1 MIHLLLPA
9 ALSALLLGP
18 QARAEDALEQAY
30 QREVAFLLAEKEAL
44 TRRRAEVSKERAERV
59 REAER
64 ALDGLQGRLLGLERR
79 ASQLEGELR
88 EREEARQAALDREE
102 LLRST
107 IAQAAEA
114 AGIEVTAGTPPE
126 DTLASAFG
134 WALPELTHDRIL
146 RVTPATFFLA
156 TGEAVDGEVVRLG
169 RVAAWGVSPQGRGSL
184 MPLGEGRFGLRA
196 AGGGEGAAPAL
207 AAAAVGGAS
216 PSRAEAFVVEGFEAA
231 MAERKET
238 TVQDTLDAGGPVGYV
253 ILALGFI
260 AAGLTAARTL
270 TLGLARRGAALGDAV
285 STAVLAGDLG
295 AAQAAVATA
304 AGPTARVLR
313 ELLAGAARAGSG
325 DRDALQDLAAES
337 ILRVQP
343 PIVRFGAAI
352 LVIAAVAPLLGL
364 LGTVTGMISTFDI
377 ITEYGTGDPKML
389 SGGISEALVTT
400 EFGLIVAIPC
410 VLLGNLTRSW
420 ADGVLGQIE
429 QAALQVINALAL
441 QADEDGDG
449 DDDERG
455 GPDDDGDR
463 EATDRAEAPSLHAV
477 AAR

>member
-1 MIHLLLPA
+1 MISLLLPA

-18 QARAEDALEQAY
+18 PAHAEDALEQAY

-59 REAER
+59 RAAER
-64 ALDGLQGRLLGLERR
+64 ELDGLQGRLLGLERR
-79 ASQLEGELR
+79 ASQLEAELR

-114 AGIEVTAGTPPE
+114 ASLEVAEATPPE
-126 DTLASAFG
+126 DTLSSAFA
-134 WALPELTHDRIL
+134 WALPALSADRSL
-146 RVTPATFFLA
+146 QVSPATFFLA
-156 TGEAVDGEVVRLG
+156 TGEAVEGEVVRLG
-169 RVAAWGVSPQGRGSL
+169 RVAAWGVSPQGSGSL

-196 AGGGEGAAPAL
+196 AGDGALSAPAL
-207 AAAAVGGAS
+207 AAAAAGGA
-216 PSRAEAFVVEGFEAA
+216 PPPRAEAFVVEGFEAA

-238 TVQDTLDAGGPVGYV
+238 TLQDTLDAGGLVGYV
-253 ILALGFI
+253 ILGLGI
-260 AAGLTAARTL
+260 VAGALTAARAL
-270 TLGLARRGAALGDAV
+270 TLSLARRGAALGDTVAA
-285 STAVLAGDLG
+285 AVLAGDLSG
-295 AAQAAVATA
+295 ARAAVATA

-313 ELLAGAARAGSG
+313 DLLTGAERTASG

-429 QAALQVINALAL
+429 QAALQVINAVAL
-441 QADEDGDG
+441 TAERAS
-449 DDDERG
+449 DERD
-455 GPDDDGDR
+455 GPDDDDDGDDPS
-463 EATDRAEAPSLHAV
+463 ALDAEERPSLHAV